1 MKKLPKLGSIVI
13 VKKDTTYHEE
23 LAKHFYVAVPNK
35 STRAFRVIS
44 RSVTDNNVTLESVC
58 DSSLVFAAVQ
68 PYEIKKL

>member
-23 LAKHFYVAVPNK
+23 LAKHFNVVVPNK
-35 STRAFRVIS
+35 SIRAFKVVA
-44 RSVTDNNVTLESVC
+44 RSVRDNNLILESVC
-58 DSSLVFAAVQ
+58 DSSLVFAAVE

>member
-1 MKKLPKLGSIVI
+1 MKKLPKLGSIVL

-44 RSVTDNNVTLESVC
+44 RSVTDDNVTLESV
-58 DSSLVFAAVQ
+58 
-68 PYEIKKL
+68 